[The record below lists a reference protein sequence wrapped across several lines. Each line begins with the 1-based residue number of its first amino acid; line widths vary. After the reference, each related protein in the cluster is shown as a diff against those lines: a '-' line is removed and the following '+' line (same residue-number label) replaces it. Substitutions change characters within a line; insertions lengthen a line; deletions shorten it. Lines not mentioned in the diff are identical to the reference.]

1 MTLGQEMS
9 LVESILSL
17 GLQDRVSLISK
28 KRRQVMDVT
37 VSQYRF
43 RYRSLASKMFFATF
57 AVSVIPLLILGAVAR
72 HYFVSSYKV
81 EVQQRLKEIVL
92 NGQAQLENIIQAR
105 IIALRALAQNPSPS
119 FGTKSSVSENFQ
131 VLRSMFGDTVQS
143 LVLLDSQGNRI
154 AWVPDSVDDHPAD
167 SSIFPFLQQTN
178 ERGLYIT
185 DVVTEKT
192 RGNSFTIALP
202 VEHDGKKGIFLAA
215 FRTDPLMRVLGGLD
229 LEPMARIFIINR
241 AGQIQV
247 AFPAEAT
254 LPGGVV
260 YDERAFGQENC
271 AVPEINEHPEGST
284 ICLNLRITNTPWMLT
299 LFEEKKHA
307 YAAIYDAR
315 RSSIAAVFLGA
326 LILGL
331 VAAFVSRRL
340 AHHVAHMD
348 QEKQLMN
355 EQLMQTAKLASLG
368 EMAAGIAHEINNP
381 LAVMVQEAG
390 WMQDLLDDGTENIRE
405 NVPEFSVALSRIQAH
420 GKRCRSITHK
430 LLSFARPVDH
440 RAEIVQLNN
449 IVENVME
456 LYSHRSQ
463 AGKLTFTTVL
473 APDLPEV
480 HVSPSEVEQI
490 LVNLVNNSLD
500 AMEHGVGSITITTR
514 LHGHFVVVDLS
525 DNGPG
530 IPKEYLA
537 KVFDPFFTTKPAGK
551 GTGLG
556 LAICYG
562 IMKKLRGDI
571 TVTSEAGQGTTFH
584 LFFPLV

>member
-1 MTLGQEMS
+1 
-9 LVESILSL
+9 
-17 GLQDRVSLISK
+17 
-28 KRRQVMDVT
+28 MDVT

-43 RYRSLASKMFFATF
+43 QYRSLASKMFLTTF
-57 AVSVIPLLILGAVAR
+57 AVSIIPLLILGAVAR
-72 HYFVSSYKV
+72 YYFISSYKV
-81 EVQQRLKEIVL
+81 EVQQRLKEIIL

-105 IIALRALAQNPSPS
+105 IIALRVLAQNPSAS
-119 FGTKSSVSENFQ
+119 FGTKSAVSENFQ
-131 VLRSMFGDTVQS
+131 VLKSIFGDTVQS
-143 LVLLDSQGNRI
+143 LVLLDSQGKQV
-154 AWVPDSVDDHPAD
+154 AWSPDTVEDTPSD
-167 SSIFPFLQQTN
+167 SSIFPFLQRTN

-185 DVVTEKT
+185 DVATDKT

-202 VEHDGKKGIFLAA
+202 VEHDRKKWVLLAA
-215 FRTDPLMRVLGGLD
+215 FSTDPLTRVLGGLD
-229 LEPMARIFIINR
+229 LEPAARIFIVNR
-241 AGQIQV
+241 TGEVQV
-247 AFPAEAT
+247 AFPADAA
-254 LPGGVV
+254 LPEKVA
-260 YDERAFGQENC
+260 YDERMAGQEDC
-271 AVPEINEHPEGST
+271 AVPEINESPEGST
-284 ICLNLRITNTPWMLT
+284 ICLKIRITNTPWMLT
-299 LFEEKKHA
+299 LFEEKDHA

-348 QEKQLMN
+348 QERQLMN

-390 WMQDLLDDGTENIRE
+390 WMQDLLDDGTDEIRE
-405 NVPEFSVALSRIQAH
+405 NIPEFRVALSRIQAH
-420 GKRCRSITHK
+420 GKRCRGITHK

-440 RAEIVQLNN
+440 RAEVIQLNS
-449 IVENVME
+449 ILENVVE

-463 AGKLTFTTVL
+463 GGDLTFTTVL
-473 APDLPEV
+473 APDLPKV
-480 HVSPSEVEQI
+480 QVSPSEVEQI
-490 LVNLVNNSLD
+490 LVNLINNSLD
-500 AMEHGVGSITITTR
+500 AMEHGAGSIAITTR
-514 LHGHFVVVDLS
+514 LHGHYVVVDVS

-530 IPKEYLA
+530 IPKEHLT
-537 KVFDPFFTTKPAGK
+537 KVFDPFFTTKPVGK

-571 TVTSEAGQGTTFH
+571 TVTSETGQGTTFH
-584 LFFPLV
+584 LFFPVV

>member
-1 MTLGQEMS
+1 
-9 LVESILSL
+9 
-17 GLQDRVSLISK
+17 
-28 KRRQVMDVT
+28 MDVT

-43 RYRSLASKMFFATF
+43 RYRSLASKMFLATF
-57 AVSVIPLLILGAVAR
+57 AVSIIPLLILGAVAR
-72 HYFVSSYKV
+72 HYFISSYKF
-81 EVQQRLKEIVL
+81 EVQQRLKEVVL

-105 IIALRALAQNPSPS
+105 IIALRVLAQSAS
-119 FGTKSSVSENFQ
+119 AGFGTESALSGNFQ
-131 VLRSMFGDTVQS
+131 VLKSIFGDTVQS
-143 LVLLDSQGNRI
+143 LVLLDCRGKRL
-154 AWVPDSVDDHPAD
+154 AWTETAEDPPSN
-167 SSIFPFLQQTN
+167 SSTFPFLQQTS

-185 DVVTEKT
+185 DVVKDSK

-202 VEHDGKKGIFLAA
+202 VEYDRHKWVLLAE
-215 FRTDPLMRVLGGLD
+215 FRTDPLTRVLGGLD
-229 LEPMARIFIINR
+229 LEPTARVFIVNR
-241 AGQIQV
+241 IGDVQA
-247 AFPAEAT
+247 AFPVEAA

-260 YDERAFGQENC
+260 YDERTPGQQDC
-271 AVPEINEHPEGST
+271 AVPEITEQPEGST
-284 ICLNLRITNTPWMLT
+284 ICLKMRITNTPWVLT
-299 LFEEKKHA
+299 LFEEKSHA
-307 YAAIYDAR
+307 YGAIYDAR
-315 RSSIAAVFLGA
+315 RSSIAAVLLGA
-326 LILGL
+326 LIFGL
-331 VAAFVSRRL
+331 VAAFVSKRL

-390 WMQDLLDDGTENIRE
+390 WMQDLLEDGTEGLQE
-405 NVPEFSVALSRIQAH
+405 NMPEFRAALDRIQAH

-440 RAEIVQLNN
+440 RAEVVQLNS
-449 IVENVME
+449 IVANVVE

-463 AGKLTFTTVL
+463 AGDLTFRTEL

-480 HVSPSEVEQI
+480 HVSSSEVEQV
-490 LVNLVNNSLD
+490 LVNLINNSLD
-500 AMEHGVGSITITTR
+500 AMQHGAGSIVITTR
-514 LHGHFVVVDLS
+514 LHGHYVVVDLA

-530 IPKEYLA
+530 IPREHLT
-537 KVFDPFFTTKPAGK
+537 KVFDPFFTTKPVGK

-584 LFFPLV
+584 LFFPLI